1 MREISVCQAEKAKA
15 VAKTADKAYWH
26 PSTRLLTRLLLR
38 ALNIPHTIPEPS
50 RSTAARPKAYS
61 VEGYQTSTPTRT
73 KNATAS
79 KAASGASSN
88 GTASPAA
95 TTNTPSPTSEASSSP
110 HRPQPPHPHLAD
122 TP

>member
-1 MREISVCQAEKAKA
+1 MREIPVCQAEKAKA

-26 PSTRLLTRLLLR
+26 PSTRLLLR

-61 VEGYQTSTPTRT
+61 VEGYQTSTPNRT